1 MDSVSLSLKVFIN
14 LSKILTENSRRFN
27 GGLDGLGFNEFVVL
41 FHLNEVSN
49 KKIRRIDLAEKMGL
63 TASGV
68 TRILIPMEK
77 IGLIKKETTAK
88 DARVSYVA
96 ITSSGQR
103 NLTETLNNTKLFFE
117 EIFPSKKLK
126 KIPGLSNLLIEL
138 GGTIK

>member
-1 MDSVSLSLKVFIN
+1 MDSVSVSLKVFIN
-14 LSKILTENSRRFN
+14 LSKIMSENSRRFN
-27 GGLDGLGFNEFVVL
+27 GGLDGLGFNEFVIL
-41 FHLNEVSN
+41 FHLNEAPN

-88 DARVSYVA
+88 DARVSYVT

-103 NLTETLNNTKLFFE
+103 NLIETLNKTRLFFE
-117 EIFPSKKLK
+117 EIFPPKKLK
-126 KIPGLSNLLIEL
+126 KIPNLSNLLVEL